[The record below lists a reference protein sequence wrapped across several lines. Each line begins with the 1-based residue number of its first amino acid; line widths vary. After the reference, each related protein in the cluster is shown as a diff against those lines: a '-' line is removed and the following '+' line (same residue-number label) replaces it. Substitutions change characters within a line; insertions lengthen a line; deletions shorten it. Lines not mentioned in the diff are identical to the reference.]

1 MKHHRQNNFS
11 ILKCLGGIIHDE
23 MNAKWRNN
31 AALYHAKCF
40 SEQKGEERK
49 IGPLLIVK
57 FRRWTKDQFVCWVY
71 TLGVGFLGLHGNPMF
86 PLRRLFRNPGAMV
99 QRDRKLYRANY
110 SCIQEF
116 ISRKNRRSC
125 SKILF
130 SSHHAL
136 LACYY

>member
-11 ILKCLGGIIHDE
+11 KLKCLGGIIHDE

-57 FRRWTKDQFVCWVY
+57 FRRWTK
-71 TLGVGFLGLHGNPMF
+71 GVIHKPRCQILSIFLTPKRGHF
-86 PLRRLFRNPGAMV
+86 
-99 QRDRKLYRANY
+99 Y
-110 SCIQEF
+110 
-116 ISRKNRRSC
+116 
-125 SKILF
+125 
-130 SSHHAL
+130 
-136 LACYY
+136 

>member
-57 FRRWTKDQFVCWVY
+57 FRRWTKDQFVC
-71 TLGVGFLGLHGNPMF
+71 
-86 PLRRLFRNPGAMV
+86 
-99 QRDRKLYRANY
+99 
-110 SCIQEF
+110 
-116 ISRKNRRSC
+116 
-125 SKILF
+125 
-130 SSHHAL
+130 
-136 LACYY
+136 